1 MDHKQRVRDWFRS
14 LAADAGADDPDE
26 LAEELLIVLNG
37 AYVTADILSGAAYGK
52 RALRMARR
60 LVDDACLALGPGK
73 PPANAG
79 PTAAASIRAHPSDGR
94 VGP

>member
-1 MDHKQRVRDWFRS
+1 MLNTSTEFPEGEHPAHLAAVDHKQRMRDWFRS

-52 RALRMARR
+52 RALRLAQR
-60 LVDDACLALGPGK
+60 LVDDACLA
-73 PPANAG
+73 
-79 PTAAASIRAHPSDGR
+79 
-94 VGP
+94 